1 MPRPC
6 RIRKQLN
13 EFLFFFHTSHNNSA
27 KFSKNVKEFSTIDEV
42 PLNTRAILVSYCLLG
57 GKNNSIFTCFWSCKK
72 WSAKIPDTGEKSI
85 AFFYW
90 KSVTIETF
98 FSFSTEYFFLNA
110 LKTTAVVIGT
120 YYIPNYMQIFFKG
133 TAVNVVLFCTQKVIG
148 AQLPPLFKQCFS
160 WIKER
165 ASFGYWFCMN

>member
-6 RIRKQLN
+6 KIRKQLN
-13 EFLFFFHTSHNNSA
+13 EFLFFF
-27 KFSKNVKEFSTIDEV
+27 
-42 PLNTRAILVSYCLLG
+42 ILVITIQQNFLEMCRSFLQLMKFHWILG
-57 GKNNSIFTCFWSCKK
+57 LYWYPIAYWVAKTIPSLHVFDHVKNDQRRYLINSILLLEICYYRN
-72 WSAKIPDTGEKSI
+72 I
-85 AFFYW
+85 
-90 KSVTIETF
+90 
-98 FSFSTEYFFLNA
+98 FLILPQNIFLYA

-133 TAVNVVLFCTQKVIG
+133 MAVNVVLFCTQKVIG

>member
-1 MPRPC
+1 M
-6 RIRKQLN
+6 
-13 EFLFFFHTSHNNSA
+13 
-27 KFSKNVKEFSTIDEV
+27 
-42 PLNTRAILVSYCLLG
+42 
-57 GKNNSIFTCFWSCKK
+57 
-72 WSAKIPDTGEKSI
+72 KIPDTGEKSI

-133 TAVNVVLFCTQKVIG
+133 TAVNVLFCTQNVIG

-160 WIKER
+160 
-165 ASFGYWFCMN
+165 

>member
-13 EFLFFFHTSHNNSA
+13 EFLFFF
-27 KFSKNVKEFSTIDEV
+27 
-42 PLNTRAILVSYCLLG
+42 ILVITIQQNFLEMCRSFLQLMKFHWILGYTGILLLIG
-57 GKNNSIFTCFWSCKK
+57 WQKQFIFTCFWSCKK

-160 WIKER
+160 WIK
-165 ASFGYWFCMN
+165 